1 MEAEGGLRMKTRRTH
16 SSVQKSPVKEKR
28 YTMSDTEAQG
38 LLVRVEPSGGNHFY
52 CDSRNPRTGK
62 RVQRRL
68 SLTSELTVT
77 QVRDLVQKTRVS
89 VRTDE
94 VGPTQMERGHACTA
108 IPGRTGPALHTL
120 DGTAQKEYPPITNN
134 VGKLQRAVPPR
145 SLKKVPPRT
154 SHDGNR
160 TIPA

>member
-16 SSVQKSPVKEKR
+16 SLVQKSPVKEKR

-52 CDSRNPRTGK
+52 CDYRNPRTGK

-68 SLTSELTVT
+68 CLTSELTVT
-77 QVRDLVQKTRVS
+77 QVRDLVQKIRVS
-89 VRTDE
+89 VRTDG

-120 DGTAQKEYPPITNN
+120 EERHRKSVRQSQIMLESFNELFPSVAEESAPTHITRWKQNHS
-134 VGKLQRAVPPR
+134 A
-145 SLKKVPPRT
+145 
-154 SHDGNR
+154 
-160 TIPA
+160 